1 MQQCCIL
8 SIFANYIV
16 IANQI
21 NMNKYMTMKNIFQ
34 TKSLILTS
42 VFISLISIMS
52 CSDDPEDPIIENEE
66 EVITTLTYTLTPSEG
81 GSAVVL
87 SYQDLDGDG
96 ANEPT
101 ITNGTLSAET
111 TYSGALTLL
120 NETESPA
127 ESITEEIEEE
137 DADHQFFFETTV
149 SGLSVAYADTDDDG
163 NPVGLAST
171 LTTGSAGSGN
181 LTVTLKHEPDK
192 SASGV
197 SDGVITNAGGETDIS
212 VTWTITVE

>member
-8 SIFANYIV
+8 RIFVNYNV

-111 TYSGALTLL
+111 TYSGSMTLL